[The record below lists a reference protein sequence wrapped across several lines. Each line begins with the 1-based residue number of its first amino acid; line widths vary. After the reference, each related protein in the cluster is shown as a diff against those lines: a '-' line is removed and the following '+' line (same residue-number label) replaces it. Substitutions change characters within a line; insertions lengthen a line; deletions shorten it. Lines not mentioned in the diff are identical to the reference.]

1 MRRAVQYAAC
11 GHRGC
16 LRPSQLRMLTAAT
29 VVTMVRTVASVSV
42 GLYGAVTSSLT
53 FLLVG
58 LGIYWVGD
66 MADGALARLTDTETR
81 AGATF
86 DIVCDRFCAATFY
99 LGFAWLDPS
108 MILPVGVFLF
118 EFMVID
124 MFLSLAFLSWP
135 LVSPDYFALVDKT
148 IWRWNWSK
156 LGKALNSSAVALLMV
171 FTRSALLCTV
181 VALCVLGLKLWSL
194 RRLSRL
200 GIPAPVG
207 CAAAGAP
214 AGVGS

>member
-1 MRRAVQYAAC
+1 MRHAVQYAAC

-16 LRPSQLRMLTAAT
+16 LRPSHRQLLTGAT
-29 VVTMVRTVASVSV
+29 VVTMVRTVGSVGF

-53 FLLVG
+53 FLLIG
-58 LGIYWVGD
+58 LAIYWVGD

-108 MILPVGVFLF
+108 MVLPVGVFLF

-135 LVSPDYFALVDKT
+135 IVSPDYFGLVDRT

-171 FTRSALLCTV
+171 FTRSALLCTI
-181 VALCVLGLKLWSL
+181 VALGILGLKLWSL
-194 RRLSRL
+194 WRLSKL
-200 GIPAPVG
+200 GIPMPNG
-207 CAAAGAP
+207 CASQSRAAVA
-214 AGVGS
+214 